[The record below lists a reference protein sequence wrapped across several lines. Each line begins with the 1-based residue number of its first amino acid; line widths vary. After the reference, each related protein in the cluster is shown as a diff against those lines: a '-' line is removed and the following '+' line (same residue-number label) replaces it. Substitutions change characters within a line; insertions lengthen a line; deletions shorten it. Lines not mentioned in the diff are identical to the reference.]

1 MNVNVVAAIF
11 RRNFYSYFANPTG
24 YVFICVYVLL
34 SSFAA
39 FWPNDFFNSNLANL
53 DQLNKYLPYIMLVF
67 IPAITMS
74 IWADERRQGTDELLL
89 TIPAH
94 DFDVVLGK
102 YLAAVAIYSV
112 ALVFSMICNFGALW
126 SLASEVGPDFGLFLG
141 TYFGYWLVGAA
152 MLSIG
157 MVASFLTGN
166 LTVGFV
172 LGALFNAPLAFAANA
187 DVVLPT
193 EWAIPVKQWSLEEQ
207 FRDFGR
213 GVVSLSG
220 VSYFVL
226 TVLVMLYLSMVLIG
240 RRHWQGGKDGLS
252 MGPHYLLRAVSLI
265 GIAVGVVMFFE
276 QFDLRADWTSEGLS
290 SLSPKTRELLKGLKR
305 PVKIDAYVSPDVP
318 ESYVGTRLG
327 LLSTLREIAARGG
340 KMVRLRIHDTRPLS
354 GEAQQAEQQFGIT
367 AQPVFSRSRG
377 AISREQVYLGVAFTA
392 GLEKIVVPFINSF
405 TPVEYEL
412 VRSIATVSEEKRKKL
427 GVLNTDAKLYASFNF
442 QTMSPGRNDMLIDEL
457 EKQYEVVQVSPDAPI
472 KDDIDVLLAVQPS
485 SLSPEQM
492 PNFLTAVKKGIP
504 TAVFEDPF
512 PITREVTRTGMPMK
526 RPPQNPMSMF
536 GGGGQQPLPKGDI
549 RKLWKLLGIDFE
561 DKEIVYQDYNPQ
573 PKLDAIFRPGWL
585 WIDGG
590 ASDQAV
596 FSQKDEITSG
606 LQQMLLLYAGSMK
619 HLNASEMK
627 YEALI
632 ETGDNTGVIAV
643 TSLAVP
649 SPFGGGETFNLDTP
663 QRDPAPKYYTL
674 AAHIS
679 GELPEEEAQ
688 ELAAQEAAEK
698 AKEAEKDKAAAD
710 KDKGKDKDGKDK
722 DGKADKKRRKGVNV
736 VVVADLDLFF
746 QEFFQFRTQSSDPDR
761 DLNLN
766 LDNITFTLNVLDA
779 LAGDDRFIDIRKR
792 RPKHRVLTTIE
803 NKTKDAKSEAE
814 KQKDKY
820 RRDFEEATA
829 KEQSDLDKKVA
840 DLEKRRDDMNRLEY
854 MQRLQLL
861 QRNGEMRLAAVK
873 SKLEKDRDRDIT
885 RIERE
890 LNLQITREQDWYKM
904 WVVVL
909 PPLLPMLVGLGVFF
923 NRRAHEREGVSRNRL
938 R

>member
-11 RRNFYSYFANPTG
+11 RRNFNSYFANPTG

-74 IWADERRQGTDELLL
+74 VWADERRQGTDELLL

-102 YLAAVAIYSV
+102 YLAAVAIYTV
-112 ALVFSMICNFGALW
+112 ALLFSMICNFSVLW
-126 SLASEVGPDFGLFLG
+126 WLAYPVGPDFGLFFG

-193 EWAIPVKQWSLEEQ
+193 EWAIQVKQWSLEEQ

-226 TVLVMLYLSMVLIG
+226 TVFVMLYLSMVLIG

-252 MGPHYLLRAVSLI
+252 LGPHYLLRAVSLV
-265 GIAVGVVMFFE
+265 GIAVGVVMLF
-276 QFDLRADWTSEGLS
+276 QQYDLRADCTSEGIS

-305 PVKIDAYVSPDVP
+305 PVKIDAYISPDVP
-318 ESYVGTRLG
+318 ESYVETRLG
-327 LLSTLREIAARGG
+327 LLATLREIAARGG

-354 GEAQQAEQQFGIT
+354 DEAQQAEQQFSIT
-367 AQPVFSRSRG
+367 SQAVFSRSRG
-377 AISREQVYLGVAFTA
+377 AISREQIYMGVAFTA
-392 GLEKIVVPFINSF
+392 GLEKVVVPFVNSF

-412 VRSIATVSEEKRKKL
+412 VRSIATVAEEKRKKL
-427 GVLNTDAKLYASFNF
+427 GVLNTDARLYASFNF

-457 EKQYEVVQVSPDAPI
+457 EKQYEVVQVSPDTPI

-492 PNFLTAVKKGIP
+492 TNFITAVKKGIP
-504 TAVFEDPF
+504 TAVFEDPL
-512 PITREVTRTGMPMK
+512 PLTRDVTRTNAPK
-526 RPPQNPMSMF
+526 RPQQNPMMGMF
-536 GGGGQQPLPKGDI
+536 GGGQQPLPKGDI
-549 RKLWKLLGIDFE
+549 KKLWKLLGIDFE
-561 DKEIVYQDYNPQ
+561 ANEIVYQDYNPQ
-573 PKLDAIFRPGWL
+573 PKLDAVFRPGWL
-585 WIDGG
+585 WIDAG
-590 ASDQAV
+590 ASDQPV

-606 LQQMLLLYAGSMK
+606 LQQMLLLYAGSLK
-619 HLNASEMK
+619 HLNASDMK
-627 YEALI
+627 FEALI
-632 ETGDNTGVIAV
+632 TTGEDTGVVAI
-643 TSLAVP
+643 SDLEQ
-649 SPFGGGETFNLDTP
+649 SNPFGGGGMMNLDNP
-663 QRDPAPKYYTL
+663 RRNPERKYFTL
-674 AAHIS
+674 AAHVA
-679 GELPEEEAQ
+679 GELSEEEAQ
-688 ELAAQEAAEK
+688 ELAAQEAAAKAAEK
-698 AKEAEKDKAAAD
+698 EKEAEKDKGKPDAEKSD
-710 KDKGKDKDGKDK
+710 KDDKSETEK
-722 DGKADKKRRKGVNV
+722 KKRKGLNV

-746 QEFFQFRTQSSDPDR
+746 QEFFQFRQQTADPDR
-761 DLNLN
+761 ELNLS

-792 RPKHRVLTTIE
+792 RPKHRVLATIE

-814 KQKDKY
+814 KEKHKFVV
-820 RRDFEEATA
+820 DFDEAAA
-829 KEQSDLDKKVA
+829 KEQADFDKKVA
-840 DLEKRRDDMNRLEY
+840 DLEKRRGEMNQFEFL
-854 MQRLQLL
+854 QRLQLL
-861 QRNGEMRLAAVK
+861 KQNGQLRLEAAK
-873 SKLEKDRDRDIT
+873 SRLEKERDQKIT
-885 RIERE
+885 KIERE

-904 WVVVL
+904 WAVVL
-909 PPLLPMLVGLGVFF
+909 PPILPMLVGLGVFF

>member
-1 MNVNVVAAIF
+1 MNVNVVGAIF

-53 DQLNKYLPYIMLVF
+53 DQLNRYLPYIMLVF

-89 TIPAH
+89 TIPAN

-112 ALVFSMICNFGALW
+112 ALLFSMICNFAVLW
-126 SLASEVGPDFGLFLG
+126 WLAYPVGPDFGLFFG
-141 TYFGYWLVGAA
+141 TYFGYWLVGSA

-172 LGALFNAPLAFAANA
+172 LGALFNAPLAFSANA
-187 DVVLPT
+187 DVVLPS

-240 RRHWQGGKDGLS
+240 RRHWQGGKDGTSL
-252 MGPHYLLRAVSLI
+252 GPHYLLRAVSLI
-265 GIAVGVVMFFE
+265 GIAIGVVMLF
-276 QFDLRADWTSEGLS
+276 QQYDLRADCTSEGIS
-290 SLSPKTRELLKGLKR
+290 SLSPKTRALLKDLKR
-305 PVKIDAYVSPDVP
+305 PVKIDAYISPEVS
-318 ESYVGTRLG
+318 EAYVETRLG
-327 LLSTLREIAARGG
+327 LLATLREIAARGG
-340 KMVRLRIHDTRPLS
+340 KMIRLRIHDTWPLS
-354 GEAQQAEQQFGIT
+354 DEAQQAEQQFSIT
-367 AQPVFSRSRG
+367 SQAVLSRSRG
-377 AISREQVYLGVAFTA
+377 AISREQIYMGVAFTA
-392 GLEKIVVPFINSF
+392 GLEKVVVPFVNSF

-412 VRSIATVSEEKRKKL
+412 MRSIATVAEEKRRKL
-427 GVLNTDAKLYASFNF
+427 GVLNTDARLYATFNF
-442 QTMSPGRNDMLIDEL
+442 QSMSPGRNDMLIDEL
-457 EKQYEVVQVSPDAPI
+457 EKQYEVVQVSPDTPI

-492 PNFLTAVKKGIP
+492 TNFLTAVKKGIP

-512 PITREVTRTGMPMK
+512 PITRDVTRTSAPK
-526 RPPQNPMSMF
+526 RPQQNPMMGMF
-536 GGGGQQPLPKGDI
+536 GGGQQPLPKGDI
-549 RKLWKLLGIDFE
+549 KKLWKLLGIDFE

-573 PKLDAIFRPGWL
+573 PKLEAIFRPGWL
-585 WIDGG
+585 WIDAG
-590 ASDQAV
+590 ASVQPV
-596 FSQKDEITSG
+596 FSQKDEISSG

-619 HLNASEMK
+619 HLNASDMK

-632 ETGDNTGVIAV
+632 ETGEDTGVIAV
-643 TSLAVP
+643 NELAPP
-649 SPFGGGETFNLDTP
+649 SPFGGGETYNLDTP
-663 QRDPAPKYYTL
+663 RRNPERKYFTV
-674 AAHIS
+674 AAHVM
-679 GELPEEEAQ
+679 GELSEEEAQ
-688 ELAAQEAAEK
+688 ELAAQEAA
-698 AKEAEKDKAAAD
+698 AKEAEKEKAD
-710 KDKGKDKDGKDK
+710 KDKDKDDK
-722 DGKADKKRRKGVNV
+722 TEKKSRKGINV
-736 VVVADLDLFF
+736 VVVADLDLFY
-746 QEFFQFRTQSSDPDR
+746 QEFFQFRQQSSDPDR
-761 DLNLN
+761 ELNLS

-792 RPKHRVLTTIE
+792 RPKHRVLATIE
-803 NKTKDAKSEAE
+803 NKTKDAKAAAE
-814 KQKDKY
+814 KEKHKFLT
-820 RRDFEEATA
+820 DFDEATA
-829 KEQSDLDKKVA
+829 KEQADFDKKVA
-840 DLEKRRDDMNRLEY
+840 DLEKRRDEMNQFEFL
-854 MQRLQLL
+854 QRFQLL
-861 QRNGEMRLAAVK
+861 KQNGQRRVEAAKSRLVK
-873 SKLEKDRDRDIT
+873 ERDQKIT
-885 RIERE
+885 KIERD

-904 WVVVL
+904 WAVVL
-909 PPLLPMLVGLGVFF
+909 PPILPMLVGLGVFF
-923 NRRAHEREGVSRNRL
+923 NRRAHEREGVARNRL